1 MANQLSKTGITT
13 GNTVRSG
20 HVTQSIDAFNG
31 TEAYDI
37 TLSGSLTYLDGTE
50 GDDKIL
56 VTNTSGQVS
65 STSGITGSFTGSFA
79 GDGTNITG
87 LPNIS
92 GTDKHFLQYNTSV
105 LPTGL
110 IDSPLSIDTL
120 GGATPDYHI
129 LSWKPGDGTIGED
142 LATIQV
148 ENFAGT
154 ARWSMIANGSLQYNN
169 ASFVGSI
176 LIDTNN
182 PLTAIRDWDMPDAS
196 GTVALLNDLIQ
207 EGYTESGTRAG
218 LDMYVGLGDYDDSG
232 DGTKIIIDDNL
243 GEITIFGQTNFPG
256 GDIVLTDGGGLKLDA
271 TGFVTTLQGN
281 NITATRDVEMPDA
294 SGTIA
299 LTNNLLTEMSFAASD
314 GTTPIVVAN
323 DIGGMFA
330 THDMTIQSVFAG
342 VGIVGT
348 TSGVTNIDIKV
359 NGTSIL
365 GTAVTIDFGEATSLT
380 AATPPFVD
388 TPSISKGDRISID
401 IDAITTGGT
410 EAGLQI
416 TLNGIRA

>member
-56 VTNTSGQVS
+56 VTNASGQVS

-87 LPNIS
+87 VPLQDLASVLTVGNTTGANDIYINDTYRVYWNNGVWVGRMGTDIPFTANRTYTLPDATGTVALTSQLPNIS

-110 IDSPLSIDTL
+110 IDSSLSIDTL

-154 ARWSMIANGSLQYNN
+154 ARWSMIANGSIQYNN

-196 GTVALLNDLIQ
+196 GTVAL
-207 EGYTESGTRAG
+207 
-218 LDMYVGLGDYDDSG
+218 
-232 DGTKIIIDDNL
+232 
-243 GEITIFGQTNFPG
+243 
-256 GDIVLTDGGGLKLDA
+256 
-271 TGFVTTLQGN
+271 
-281 NITATRDVEMPDA
+281 
-294 SGTIA
+294 
-299 LTNNLLTEMSFAASD
+299 TNNLQTEISFAASD
-314 GTTPIVVAN
+314 ATTPIVVAN

-359 NGTSIL
+359 NGASIL

-401 IDAITTGGT
+401 IDAVTTGGT

-416 TLNGIRA
+416 TLNGIRV

>member
-56 VTNTSGQVS
+56 VTNASGQVS

-79 GDGTNITG
+79 GDGSNITG
-87 LPNIS
+87 VTGEWDGTHVGNAEITGSLTLRDTDVGNPSGKLKLVNSPPGSTYVNTLTTTTLSADRTIDLPNASGTVALTNQLTNIS
-92 GTDKHFLQYNTSV
+92 GTNKHFLQYNTSV
-105 LPTGL
+105 LPIGL

-120 GGATPDYHI
+120 GGPTPDYHI

-154 ARWSMIANGSLQYNN
+154 ARWLMIANGSLQYNN

-196 GTVALLNDLIQ
+196 GTVAL
-207 EGYTESGTRAG
+207 
-218 LDMYVGLGDYDDSG
+218 
-232 DGTKIIIDDNL
+232 
-243 GEITIFGQTNFPG
+243 
-256 GDIVLTDGGGLKLDA
+256 
-271 TGFVTTLQGN
+271 
-281 NITATRDVEMPDA
+281 
-294 SGTIA
+294 
-299 LTNNLLTEMSFAASD
+299 TNNLQTEISFAASD
-314 GTTPIVVAN
+314 ATTPIVVAN
-323 DIGGMFA
+323 DIAGMFA

-342 VGIVGT
+342 VGVLGT

-359 NGTSIL
+359 NGASIL

-401 IDAITTGGT
+401 IDAVTTGGT

-416 TLNGIRA
+416 TLNGIRV